1 MNETEETPLKKLISL
16 ILAVAMVLSVS
27 LAFANSLAPDNVAGG
42 SLDGLVV
49 NATVGEYNENT
60 KAFTVTLYEDDSF
73 AVGEVEKLAA
83 GDTLLAGG
91 RLYIVKEKT
100 EDENGD
106 IRIATEGGEEIVFVQ
121 VGDDH
126 MMAQSTDD
134 DRRFMHAFAVLYL
147 PAAEGIVYEDN
158 SNPDLDTEPVITK
171 GLDEILKIKAE
182 KEENSIGFDYYATII
197 ELNDNL
203 EIVRI
208 HQDFDVAQ

>member
-1 MNETEETPLKKLISL
+1 MKKLISL

-42 SLDGLVV
+42 PLDGLVV
-49 NATVGEYNENT
+49 NATVGEYNADAKT
-60 KAFTVTLYEDDSF
+60 FTVTLYEDDSF

>member
-1 MNETEETPLKKLISL
+1 MKKLISL

-27 LAFANSLAPDNVAGG
+27 LAFAASLAPDNVAGG

-73 AVGEVEKLAA
+73 PVGEVEKLAA

-91 RLYIVKEKT
+91 RLYIVREKT

-106 IRIATEGGEEIVFVQ
+106 IKVTTEGGEEIVFVQ

-158 SNPDLDTEPVITK
+158 SNPDLDTEPVITT

-182 KEENSIGFDYYATII
+182 KEENSIGFDFYATII